1 MTAAWH
7 RVALSLL
14 VDLIILDADV
24 GSLAK
29 LAAGALRME
38 VGIRQ
43 VGVTAAETLLPRIA
57 ETAMVLGPNTT
68 VLHGIDS
75 TAAARSEYQ
84 AIQAVLKL
92 PASCQDTQL
101 NTVWDGTDTSQLSV
115 SQAIMII

>member
-1 MTAAWH
+1 MIICHCARFSFSKPTPIHLLHSFDGLQRSCDDFFKNSTEAGLTAAWH

-43 VGVTAAETLLPRIA
+43 VGATAAETLLPRIA
-57 ETAMVLGPNTT
+57 ETAMVLG
-68 VLHGIDS
+68 
-75 TAAARSEYQ
+75 
-84 AIQAVLKL
+84 
-92 PASCQDTQL
+92 TQYHRP
-101 NTVWDGTDTSQLSV
+101 TWHRFDCCGQ
-115 SQAIMII
+115 I